1 MKEYHVN
8 FELSD
13 NKNII
18 LTNHLTA
25 SQMRLLNLK
34 VFTAI
39 QGGDLKALK
48 EILEIA
54 TGK

>member
-1 MKEYHVN
+1 MK
-8 FELSD
+8 
-13 NKNII
+13 
-18 LTNHLTA
+18 
-25 SQMRLLNLK
+25 LLNLK

-54 TGK
+54 TGKQFSSLNKKSGRFHRG